1 MKTTKSNLKGGKLIH
16 TNPDG
21 TAVYRFVEGGRVRDV
36 TVDAD
41 GNVLD
46 EKHWLKEPPDS
57 DPRAGG
63 PAGNVEQRPL

>member
-1 MKTTKSNLKGGKLIH
+1 MMKIDLQGGELIQK
-16 TNPDG
+16 NADG
-21 TAVYRFVEGGRVRDV
+21 TVVYRFVEDGRTRDV

-46 EKHWLKEPPDS
+46 ERSWLKGPPGS
-57 DPRAGG
+57 DPRTAG